1 MQMRA
6 FKHIE
11 DGHVKMERTKRKLCR
26 YGGTNIPVEGRIKV
40 MCEFWDAKQKSKF
53 YVAKTDSNTVLSLQ
67 TCRQM
72 GMMQILNEVT

>member
-1 MQMRA
+1 MLKVSFTLVRVNVMQMRA

-40 MCEFWDAKQKSKF
+40 MCEF
-53 YVAKTDSNTVLSLQ
+53 
-67 TCRQM
+67 
-72 GMMQILNEVT
+72 